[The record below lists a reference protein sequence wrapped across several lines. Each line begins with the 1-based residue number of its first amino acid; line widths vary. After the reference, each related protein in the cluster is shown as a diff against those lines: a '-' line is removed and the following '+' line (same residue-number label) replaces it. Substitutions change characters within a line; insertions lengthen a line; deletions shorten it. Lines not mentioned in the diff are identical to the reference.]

1 MKIKV
6 KDSKDRLVTID
17 NLSEFTTVTELK
29 KKIKDSTGFIL
40 NDNINLIFDGN
51 ILEDEDNLGK
61 YNVSENDVLIYLANF
76 DAGIYKLI
84 YKLFF

>member
-61 YNVSENDVLIYLANF
+61 YDVSENDVLIYLGNF
-76 DAGIYKLI
+76 YAGIYKLI